1 MKYKLSVLII
11 DNSQYVTGALKS
23 ILNFSLYAKEKYNF
37 IFILPN
43 HSRATDY
50 VINQGFEVIHLP
62 FIEVNRRWRSIVLYF
77 PMLLVNGF
85 KVYKIAQDRGVSI
98 IHVNDLYNMTGI
110 VAKILGGSFK
120 LLAHVRFMPDRF
132 PAILLKT
139 WIGINLRYAETVIC
153 VSKAVKELLP
163 THPKIYV
170 IYNSIPKFTPNF
182 KKEIKERDEIILL
195 YLANYIPGKGQNF
208 ALEAFALAHKQNTKL
223 RLRFVGGGIEIKRNS
238 LFKEE
243 LINRTKVLKIE
254 DAVAFLGST
263 SNVKDEIL
271 NADIVLNFSES
282 ESFSMTCLEALS
294 LGTPLIATDC
304 GGPSELF
311 VHKHSGWLVKNRDIQ
326 AMSEAI
332 VELSNS
338 LKLRAL
344 FNENSIREANT
355 KFIPEVTLSP
365 LVAIYDK
372 VLKS

>member
-163 THPKIYV
+163 THPKSYV
-170 IYNSIPKFTPNF
+170 IYNSIPKFTPNC

-195 YLANYIPGKGQNF
+195 YLANYSPGKGQNF

-254 DAVAFLGST
+254 
-263 SNVKDEIL
+263 
-271 NADIVLNFSES
+271 
-282 ESFSMTCLEALS
+282 
-294 LGTPLIATDC
+294 
-304 GGPSELF
+304 
-311 VHKHSGWLVKNRDIQ
+311 
-326 AMSEAI
+326 
-332 VELSNS
+332 
-338 LKLRAL
+338 
-344 FNENSIREANT
+344 
-355 KFIPEVTLSP
+355 
-365 LVAIYDK
+365 
-372 VLKS
+372 